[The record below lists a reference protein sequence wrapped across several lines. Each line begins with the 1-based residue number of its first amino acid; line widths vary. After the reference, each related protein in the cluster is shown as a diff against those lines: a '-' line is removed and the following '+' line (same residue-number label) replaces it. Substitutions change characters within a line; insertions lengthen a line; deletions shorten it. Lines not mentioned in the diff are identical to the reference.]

1 MEELAGVLEADT
13 IAPDQAAAIELIVQ
27 VAEEPEAEEHLV
39 QEVFLVSQDDQD
51 LRAYQECQS
60 I

>member
-13 IAPDQAAAIELIVQ
+13 AVPDRAAAIELVVQ
-27 VAEEPEAEEHLV
+27 GGEGL
-39 QEVFLVSQDDQD
+39 EVVVPMVREDFLVNQYHQD
-51 LRAYQECQS
+51 LRAHQECQS